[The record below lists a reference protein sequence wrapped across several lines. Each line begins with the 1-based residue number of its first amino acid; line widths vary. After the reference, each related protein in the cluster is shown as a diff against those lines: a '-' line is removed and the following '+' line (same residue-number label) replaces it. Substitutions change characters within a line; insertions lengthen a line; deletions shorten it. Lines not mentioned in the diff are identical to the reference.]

1 MGLLPLRVIFC
12 REWLWLCQLRTWEH
26 STGDVQ
32 IAALGKGRWCPA
44 LLHES
49 LHPWAQRCFGCWHGF
64 TALLQPHGPS
74 TTLSPCPQPAHQ
86 GARAPRWASQQQAV
100 TSATGLP
107 HVLVMTCRWF
117 MCSQC
122 KLQSQCNCMGINLWT
137 PIPCP
142 HPQIVSLFFFFV
154 FFHPLSPSPG
164 SLLGELALSSLCFS
178 CRGNKQ

>member
-1 MGLLPLRVIFC
+1 MTLALSAKDVGAQHRGCADSSPGEGTLMSRVAARVTTSMSPKVF
-12 REWLWLCQLRTWEH
+12 WVLAWFH
-26 STGDVQ
+26 SS
-32 IAALGKGRWCPA
+32 APA
-44 LLHES
+44 MWPQHR
-49 LHPWAQRCFGCWHGF
+49 PVPA
-64 TALLQPHGPS
+64 PGPQS
-74 TTLSPCPQPAHQ
+74 AHQ

-142 HPQIVSLFFFFV
+142 LPQIVSLFFFFV